1 MFPRYNRLV
10 DSSPRCDI
18 YRSDVVGRPSEAAR
32 LTSELVSCWS
42 VRLRDVAARGAD
54 PRRVFRIDE
63 DDRDAR
69 FKCLV
74 LDELPKLV
82 ETPGMQ
88 AATLSFSNRCPGPDA
103 LKIFKS
109 DRSTG
114 VFGFRNYLLGDAMV
128 DISGKPGHSTGK
140 FLQMPL
146 SRLCASALKSGFQR
160 IEPVS
165 GLIDL
170 FTRMYLAIR
179 INRKILDSK
188 IDSKRAFWIVGGL
201 LGYLDYRAK
210 VEDTFDKHK
219 VNLTPDT
226 IHPDLLVI
234 PDLGRDK
241 LPALESSQRNGFQP
255 FPGEDALVVD
265 NCTVRP
271 KFWSDRPVSLIGFN
285 NLGDGPDGKL
295 GRETKPISNVV
306 VDCFVDFDLVG
317 LADRERYSCDIVA
330 RFVKAVHCLQEHL
343 ILLVARI
350 EFNHQGSKHRT
361 EESVQLI
368 CSFRYNGR
376 GTLLPGLKTGVS
388 AAPAPQVVL

>member
-32 LTSELVSCWS
+32 LTSELVSRWS
-42 VRLRDVAARGAD
+42 VGLRDVAARGAG
-54 PRRVFRIDE
+54 PGRVSRIDE

-74 LDELPKLV
+74 LDELPELV

-88 AATLSFSNRCPGPDA
+88 AATLSFSNRYPGPDA

-114 VFGFRNYLLGDAMV
+114 VFGFRNYLLGDAVV
-128 DISGKPGHSTGK
+128 DISGKTGHSTGK

-146 SRLCASALKSGFQR
+146 SRLCAFALKSGFQR
-160 IEPVS
+160 IELVS
-165 GLIDL
+165 SLIDL
-170 FTRMYLAIR
+170 FARMYLSIR

-188 IDSKRAFWIVGGL
+188 IDSKRACWIVGGL
-201 LGYLDYRAK
+201 LGYLDYRTK
-210 VEDTFDKHK
+210 VEDTFDNYK

-226 IHPDLLVI
+226 IHPGFLVI

-241 LPALESSQRNGFQP
+241 LPALESRQRNGFQP
-255 FPGEDALVVD
+255 FPGEDALVID
-265 NCTVRP
+265 NRTVRP
-271 KFWSDRPVSLIGFN
+271 KFWFEGLLSLIGFN
-285 NLGDGPDGKL
+285 NFGDGPDGKL
-295 GRETKPISNVV
+295 GRETKPLSNVV

-317 LADRERYSCDIVA
+317 LTDRERYSCNIVA
-330 RFVKAVHCLQEHL
+330 RFIKAVHRIQEHL
-343 ILLVARI
+343 MLLVGRI
-350 EFNHQGSKHRT
+350 EFNHQGFKHCI
-361 EESVQLI
+361 EEMVQLI
-368 CSFRYNGR
+368 YSFRYNGR

-388 AAPAPQVVL
+388 AAPAPQVIL